1 MSLNAIDLSAW
12 VIERAIED
20 VLLNNRFASI
30 TDIEKKIKEAEVKGK
45 KAVKDVTL
53 TESKDTDLVSD
64 YLLTGSVNEN
74 LDIDVYYL
82 KIPFDNIN
90 KYYITEVSVYNKWK
104 KNLP

>member
-1 MSLNAIDLSAW
+1 M
-12 VIERAIED
+12 
-20 VLLNNRFASI
+20 
-30 TDIEKKIKEAEVKGK
+30 
-45 KAVKDVTL
+45 KDVTL

-90 KYYITEVSVYNKWK
+90 KYYITEVSVYNK
-104 KNLP
+104 